1 MRISDWSSDVCS
13 SDLSLP
19 IRGTPD
25 DVPQPRILSFIAR
38 VTSWRR
44 LVEKRVEIG
53 ACRSCQGIAFLTAQ
67 IGEKRQRVGDEG
79 GLAGLAA
86 VRDGGEEG
94 RVDRKST
101 RLNSSH

>member
-1 MRISDWSSDVCS
+1 MIEARLRRLRGLSGSHCPQ
-13 SDLSLP
+13 SLP

-86 VRDGGEEG
+86 VRAGGADRE
-94 RVDRKST
+94 RVP
-101 RLNSSH
+101 